1 MATEKQKQAARE
13 NGKKS
18 RGPVSPDGKAASSQ
32 NAVSHGLC
40 STKWLVQN
48 NEDRAMLDASIE
60 DFTTEYQPAG
70 PTEAALVRDIA
81 HAHYCLERIW
91 AIQVAALDF
100 QVDQMHPQVDQ
111 QFPDIDEPTRDFLAF
126 SQLAKDGP
134 GLALLNRYQV
144 SYDRAFHRARKA
156 LLETQAAR
164 RQREIEK
171 RKEELLLAE
180 EIAAQSG
187 PRSSDS
193 LAARIQDFQTNRP
206 SAIPPEI
213 IDLPRTRPSAPERK
227 DTPDAVR
234 PRDPVET
241 PTSLRG

>member
-1 MATEKQKQAARE
+1 MATNKQIQAARE

-18 RGPVSPDGKAASSQ
+18 RGPTSPEGKAASSQ

-48 NEDRAMLDASIE
+48 NEDRAMLDASIA
-60 DFTTEYQPAG
+60 DFTAEYEPTG

-111 QFPDIDEPTRDFLAF
+111 QFTDIDEPTRDFLAF
-126 SQLAKDGP
+126 GQLAKDGP

-144 SYDRAFHRARKA
+144 TYDRAFHRARKA

-171 RKEELLLAE
+171 RKDELLLAQD
-180 EIAAQSG
+180 IAAQSG

-206 SAIPPEI
+206 PGNSFDPFALPVQPAPRPPI
-213 IDLPRTRPSAPERK
+213 IDLPGRSPNP
-227 DTPDAVR
+227 
-234 PRDPVET
+234 ET
-241 PTSLRG
+241 PLKS

>member
-1 MATEKQKQAARE
+1 MATNKQIQAARE

-18 RGPVSPDGKAASSQ
+18 HGPTSPEGKAVSSQ

-48 NEDRAMLDASIE
+48 NEDRAMLDASIA
-60 DFTTEYQPAG
+60 DFTAEYEPAG

-100 QVDQMHPQVDQ
+100 QVDQMHPQVDK
-111 QFPDIDEPTRDFLAF
+111 QFTDIDEPTRDFLAF

-164 RQREIEK
+164 RERET
-171 RKEELLLAE
+171 RSAPATNPSLAE
-180 EIAAQSG
+180 EIATQSG

-193 LAARIQDFQTNRP
+193 LADAHPEFPNEPARPATPLIPLPCPCSPLPVRP
-206 SAIPPEI
+206 SSI
-213 IDLPRTRPSAPERK
+213 
-227 DTPDAVR
+227 
-234 PRDPVET
+234 
-241 PTSLRG
+241 

>member
-1 MATEKQKQAARE
+1 MATNKQIQAARA

-18 RGPVSPDGKAASSQ
+18 HGPVTQEGKSASSK

-48 NEDRAMLDASIE
+48 NEDRAMLDASIA
-60 DFTTEYQPAG
+60 DFTAEYDPAG
-70 PTEAALVRDIA
+70 PTEAALVRDLA

-100 QVDQMHPQVDQ
+100 QVDQMHPQVDK
-111 QFPDIDEPTRDFLAF
+111 QFTDIDEPTRDFLAF

-144 SYDRAFHRARKA
+144 TYDRAFHRARKA

-164 RQREIEK
+164 REREAARQEQ
-171 RKEELLLAE
+171 ESVLAE
-180 EIAAQSG
+180 EIATQSG
-187 PRSSDS
+187 PRSSVS
-193 LAARIQDFQTNRP
+193 LEMRIRDFQTNRP
-206 SAIPPEI
+206 SGKSPEVNAPRYPI
-213 IDLPRTRPSAPERK
+213 IDLPSTRITDIGTEIP
-227 DTPDAVR
+227 
-234 PRDPVET
+234 
-241 PTSLRG
+241 